1 MKHRRIARNL
11 LSIFLIS
18 FYFSCGRQ
26 DILDER
32 LERSAIE
39 PVKTTLAV
47 DAGGDFTKWIRYA
60 DSIRRFFSFY

>member
-1 MKHRRIARNL
+1 MKQRRIARNL
-11 LSIFLIS
+11 LSIFLMS

-39 PVKTTLAV
+39 PVKITLSV
-47 DAGGDFTKWIRYA
+47 DAGGDSTKWYKIC
-60 DSIRRFFSFY
+60 